1 VLFADRPPAVHRWFK
16 HGSSKCGTLVASDR
30 SQGRGTMAR
39 KATRSWVAQ
48 AVLVVL
54 AIGVVVAA
62 PLASSSRTPADAVTI
77 AGARSISDQVAV
89 NFDASGRKPPEQR
102 TTDVHLLAFN
112 DLHGN
117 LEAAGNNIYGQFAGG
132 AAYLAKAVK
141 DRQATYGNLQA
152 TVFAGDNIGAS
163 PLANGL
169 FLEEPITI
177 ASNLM
182 NVDFASVGNHE
193 FDKGSDEL
201 LRIQNG
207 GCHPTEGCTAA
218 PYALPNGGTTNVYP
232 GADFQYLSANVVVDA
247 TGQTL
252 FPAFETKR
260 FKSKSGKKFE
270 VGFIGEVLEAT
281 PTIVTPTGV
290 AGLTFQDEADAAN
303 RAVGQLK
310 RQGVD
315 TSVLVIHEGGFQT
328 TAALNGCAGNLGG
341 SAIADIAGRLDPSI
355 KVIVSA
361 HTHAEYRCTITAGGV
376 TRLITSASS
385 FGRILTDITL
395 TVDDKSGE
403 LVQASAENVIVAN
416 ALNTPGPGVVRQPD
430 LTKEDPQVQAV
441 VAQYVAASAPL
452 ANRVIGRIQGD
463 LTRTGSPFG
472 ESALGDVI
480 ADAQFVA
487 TQPADLGGARL
498 AFMNP
503 GGIRADLRVA
513 DISSGGEA
521 PGEVTYGEAFTVQPF
536 GNSLVTKT
544 MTGDMIRR
552 LLQQQFPGCGG
563 QTTQRILQVSAT
575 FRYERDLAATTCE
588 GRIGRMF
595 VDGVE
600 VALTDSFRVTMN
612 NFLAAGGDGFTV
624 FNEGTNALG
633 GAQDI
638 DAFVAA
644 FAAAEPAGIAVP
656 TLDRIV
662 PVPVP

>member
-1 VLFADRPPAVHRWFK
+1 M
-16 HGSSKCGTLVASDR
+16 
-30 SQGRGTMAR
+30 GRTWR
-39 KATRSWVAQ
+39 NWTAQ
-48 AVLVVL
+48 AAVAALALGVVL
-54 AIGVVVAA
+54 TA
-62 PLASSSRTPADAVTI
+62 PLASSDRTPADAVTI
-77 AGARSISDQVAV
+77 SGARSLSDQVV
-89 NFDASGRKPPEQR
+89 VSYGGDARKTR

-141 DRQATYGNLQA
+141 DRQATYGDHQA
-152 TVFAGDNIGAS
+152 TLLAGDNIGAS

-169 FLEEPITI
+169 FFEEPITI

-193 FDKGSDEL
+193 FDKGRAEL

-207 GCHPTEGCTAA
+207 GCHVDGCTAA
-218 PYALPNGGTTNVYP
+218 PYALPDGSTTDVYP

-252 FPAFETKR
+252 FPAFGTQR
-260 FKSKSGKKFE
+260 FRSDSGKKFT

-303 RAVGQLK
+303 RAVRQLE
-310 RQGVD
+310 RRGVD
-315 TSVLVIHEGGFQT
+315 TSILVIHEGGFQT
-328 TAALNGCAGNLGG
+328 TAALNGCAGNLAG
-341 SAIADIAGRLDPSI
+341 SAIADIASRLDPSI

-376 TRLITSASS
+376 TRLITSAAS

-395 TVDDKSGE
+395 TVDDKTGE
-403 LVQASAENVIVAN
+403 LVQASAENVIVNN
-416 ALNTPGPGVVRQPD
+416 ALNTPGPGVIRIPD
-430 LTKEDPQVQAV
+430 PSKEDPQVRAV
-441 VAQYVAASAPL
+441 VDQYVAAAAPL

-463 LTRTGSPFG
+463 LTRTASPLG
-472 ESALGDVI
+472 ESTLGDVI
-480 ADAQFVA
+480 ADVQHVA

-503 GGIRADLRVA
+503 GGIRADLRVG

-552 LLQQQFPGCGG
+552 LLEQQFPGCGG
-563 QTTQRILQVSAT
+563 QTTRRILQVSAS
-575 FRYERDLAATTCE
+575 FRYEQSPDASTCE
-588 GRIGRMF
+588 GRIGRMW
-595 VDGVE
+595 VDDVE
-600 VALTDSFRVTMN
+600 VTPTDSFRVTMN
-612 NFLAAGGDGFTV
+612 SFLAAGGDGFTV
-624 FNEGTNALG
+624 FNEGTDALG

-638 DAFVAA
+638 DALAAA
-644 FAAAEPAGIAVP
+644 FTAAEPGGIAVP
-656 TLDRIV
+656 ALDRIV
-662 PVPVP
+662 APAP

>member
-1 VLFADRPPAVHRWFK
+1 
-16 HGSSKCGTLVASDR
+16 
-30 SQGRGTMAR
+30 MAR
-39 KATRSWVAQ
+39 KLTRSWIAQ
-48 AVLVVL
+48 AALVVL

-62 PLASSSRTPADAVTI
+62 PLASSSRSPAEAVTI
-77 AGARSISDQVAV
+77 SGARSLSDQVV
-89 NFDASGRKPPEQR
+89 VRFDGSAAKLSKQR

-141 DRQATYGNLQA
+141 DRQARYKDRQA
-152 TVFAGDNIGAS
+152 TVLAGDNIGAS

-169 FLEEPITI
+169 FFEEPITV

-182 NVDFASVGNHE
+182 KVDFASVGNHE
-193 FDKGSDEL
+193 FDKGKDEL

-207 GCHPTEGCTAA
+207 GCRPEPDGCTAA
-218 PYALPNGGTTNVYP
+218 PYALPHGQTTDVYP

-247 TGQTL
+247 TGETL
-252 FPAFETKR
+252 FPAFASKT
-260 FKSKSGKKFE
+260 FNAKSGKKFD

-290 AGLTFQDEADAAN
+290 AGLTFQDEAEAAN
-303 RAVGQLK
+303 RAAGQLK
-310 RQGVD
+310 SQGVD
-315 TSVLVIHEGGFQT
+315 ISVLVVHEGGFQT
-328 TAALNGCAGNLGG
+328 SPSALNGCAGNLAG
-341 SAIADIAGRLDPSI
+341 SAIADIAGRLDPAI

-361 HTHAEYRCTITAGGV
+361 HTHAEYRCTITVGGV

-395 TVDDKSGE
+395 TVDDKTGN

-416 ALNTPGPGVVRQPD
+416 ALNTPGPGVVRIPD
-430 LTKEDPQVQAV
+430 PSKEDPQVQAV
-441 VAQYVAASAPL
+441 VDQYVTASAPL
-452 ANRVIGRIQGD
+452 ANQVIGRIQGD
-463 LTRTGSPFG
+463 LTRAGTPFG
-472 ESALGDVI
+472 ESTLGDVI

-487 TQPADLGGARL
+487 TQPADLGAARL

-503 GGIRADLRVA
+503 GGIRADLRVS

-563 QTTQRILQVSAT
+563 QATQRILQVSAT
-575 FRYERDLAATTCE
+575 FRYERNLAATTCE

-600 VALTDSFRVTMN
+600 VTPTDSFRVTMN

-624 FNEGTNALG
+624 FNEGTDALG

-644 FAAAEPAGIAVP
+644 FAAAEPNGIAVP
-656 TLDRIV
+656 PLDRIV
-662 PVPVP
+662 AVP